1 MKVQDVIFRSWYYL
15 QLGWQVYFSIIF
27 AFVNI
32 ITVLYAFVVSDLV
45 ILQNVF
51 PSYVTFAVFIS
62 ILIPI
67 LCLIFGYKHIKSR
80 ARRAEVDIR
89 YEVDPYQIRRTVNTQ
104 LMLQAHLILNKLIF
118 KKKNSEK
125 LTSDEYNSFSHEIET
140 MKNLLHYRTMS
151 NQMDLSYMKTETGEN

>member
-1 MKVQDVIFRSWYYL
+1 MKVLDVIFRSWYYL
-15 QLGWQVYFSIIF
+15 QLGWQMYFSIIF
-27 AFVNI
+27 AFINI
-32 ITVLYAFVVSDLV
+32 ITVLYAFVISDLV

-51 PSYVTFAVFIS
+51 PSYATFAIFIS
-62 ILIPI
+62 IVIPI
-67 LCLIFGYKHIKSR
+67 LCVIFGYKHIKSR

-140 MKNLLHYRTMS
+140 MKNVLGSRTML
-151 NQMDLSYMKTETGEN
+151 NKVDLSYMKTETGEN

>member
-1 MKVQDVIFRSWYYL
+1 MKVLDIIFRSWYYL

-67 LCLIFGYKHIKSR
+67 LCVIFGYKHIKSR

-140 MKNLLHYRTMS
+140 MKNVLGSRTML
-151 NQMDLSYMKTETGEN
+151 NKVDLSYMKTETGEN

>member
-1 MKVQDVIFRSWYYL
+1 MKVLDIIFRSWYYL

-27 AFVNI
+27 AFINI
-32 ITVLYAFVVSDLV
+32 IVILYAFVVSDLV
-45 ILQNVF
+45 ILQNIF
-51 PSYVTFAVFIS
+51 PNYATFAIFIS
-62 ILIPI
+62 IVIPI
-67 LCLIFGYKHIKSR
+67 LCVIFGYKHIKSR

-104 LMLQAHLILNKLIF
+104 LMLHVHLILNKLIF

>member
-1 MKVQDVIFRSWYYL
+1 MKVLDVIFRSWYYL

-27 AFVNI
+27 AFINI
-32 ITVLYAFVVSDLV
+32 ITVLYAFVISDLV

-51 PSYVTFAVFIS
+51 PNYATFAIFIS
-62 ILIPI
+62 IVIPI
-67 LCLIFGYKHIKSR
+67 LCVIFGYKHIKSR

-89 YEVDPYQIRRTVNTQ
+89 YEVDPYQIRRTVNSQ
-104 LMLQAHLILNKLIF
+104 LILESHLILNKLIL

-140 MKNLLHYRTMS
+140 MKNVLGSRTML
-151 NQMDLSYMKTETGEN
+151 NKVDLSYMKTETGEN

>member
-1 MKVQDVIFRSWYYL
+1 MKVLDIIFRSWYYL

-89 YEVDPYQIRRTVNTQ
+89 YEVDPYQIRRTVNSQ
-104 LMLQAHLILNKLIF
+104 LILESHLILNKLIL

-140 MKNLLHYRTMS
+140 MRNVLGSRTML
-151 NQMDLSYMKTETGEN
+151 NKVDLSYMKTETGEN

>member
-1 MKVQDVIFRSWYYL
+1 MKVLDIIFRSWYYL

-32 ITVLYAFVVSDLV
+32 ITVLYAFVISDLV

-67 LCLIFGYKHIKSR
+67 LCVIFGYKHIKSR

-104 LMLQAHLILNKLIF
+104 LMLHVHLILNKLIF

>member
-1 MKVQDVIFRSWYYL
+1 MKVLDIIFRSWYYL

-45 ILQNVF
+45 ILQNIF
-51 PSYVTFAVFIS
+51 PSYASFAIFIS

-67 LCLIFGYKHIKSR
+67 LCVIFGYKHIKSR

-89 YEVDPYQIRRTVNTQ
+89 YEVDPYQIRRTVNSQ
-104 LMLQAHLILNKLIF
+104 LILQTHLILNKLIL

-140 MKNLLHYRTMS
+140 MKNVLGSRTML
-151 NQMDLSYMKTETGEN
+151 NKVDLSYMKTETGEN

>member
-1 MKVQDVIFRSWYYL
+1 MKVLDIIFRSWYYL

-27 AFVNI
+27 AFINI

-51 PSYVTFAVFIS
+51 PSYTTFAIFIS
-62 ILIPI
+62 VLIPI

-104 LMLQAHLILNKLIF
+104 LMLHVHLILNKLIF

>member
-1 MKVQDVIFRSWYYL
+1 MKVLDVIFRSWYYL
-15 QLGWQVYFSIIF
+15 QLGWQMYFSIIF
-27 AFVNI
+27 AFINI

-45 ILQNVF
+45 ILQNIF
-51 PSYVTFAVFIS
+51 PSYATFAIFIS

-89 YEVDPYQIRRTVNTQ
+89 YEVDPYQIRRTVNSQ
-104 LMLQAHLILNKLIF
+104 LILESHLILNKLIL

-140 MKNLLHYRTMS
+140 MKNVLGSRTML
-151 NQMDLSYMKTETGEN
+151 NKVDLSYMKTETGEN

>member
-1 MKVQDVIFRSWYYL
+1 MKVLDVIFRSWYYL
-15 QLGWQVYFSIIF
+15 QLGWQMYFSIIF
-27 AFVNI
+27 AFINI
-32 ITVLYAFVVSDLV
+32 ITVLYAFVISDLV

-51 PSYVTFAVFIS
+51 PSYTTFAIFIS

-67 LCLIFGYKHIKSR
+67 LCVIFGYKHIKSR

-89 YEVDPYQIRRTVNTQ
+89 YEVDPYQIRRTVNSQ
-104 LMLQAHLILNKLIF
+104 LILESHLILNKLIL

>member
-1 MKVQDVIFRSWYYL
+1 MKVLDVIFRSWYYL
-15 QLGWQVYFSIIF
+15 QLGWQIYFSIIF
-27 AFVNI
+27 AFINI
-32 ITVLYAFVVSDLV
+32 ITVLYAFVISDLV

-51 PSYVTFAVFIS
+51 PSYTTFAIFIS
-62 ILIPI
+62 VLIPI

-89 YEVDPYQIRRTVNTQ
+89 YEVDPYQIRRTVNSQ
-104 LMLQAHLILNKLIF
+104 LILQTHLILNKLIL

-140 MKNLLHYRTMS
+140 MKNVLGSRTML
-151 NQMDLSYMKTETGEN
+151 NKVDLSYMKTETGEN

>member
-1 MKVQDVIFRSWYYL
+1 MKVLDIIFRSWYYL

-45 ILQNVF
+45 ILQNIF
-51 PSYVTFAVFIS
+51 PSYASFAIFIS

-67 LCLIFGYKHIKSR
+67 LCVIFGYKHIKSR

-89 YEVDPYQIRRTVNTQ
+89 YEVDPYQIRRTVNSQ
-104 LMLQAHLILNKLIF
+104 LILESHLILNKLIL

>member
-125 LTSDEYNSFSHEIET
+125 LTNNEYNSFSHEIET
-140 MKNLLHYRTMS
+140 MKNLLDHRTMS
-151 NQMDLSYMKTETGEN
+151 NKMDLLYMKTEAREN

>member
-1 MKVQDVIFRSWYYL
+1 MKVLDIIFRSWYYL
-15 QLGWQVYFSIIF
+15 QLGWQMYFSIIF
-27 AFVNI
+27 AFINI

-140 MKNLLHYRTMS
+140 MRNVLGSRTML
-151 NQMDLSYMKTETGEN
+151 NKVDLSYMKTETGEN

>member
-1 MKVQDVIFRSWYYL
+1 MKVLDVIFRSWYYL
-15 QLGWQVYFSIIF
+15 QLGWQMYFSIIF
-27 AFVNI
+27 AFINI

-45 ILQNVF
+45 ILQNIF
-51 PSYVTFAVFIS
+51 PSYASFAIFIS

-67 LCLIFGYKHIKSR
+67 LCVIFGYKHIKSR

-89 YEVDPYQIRRTVNTQ
+89 YEVDPYQIRRTVNSQ
-104 LMLQAHLILNKLIF
+104 LILESHLILNKLIF

-140 MKNLLHYRTMS
+140 MKNVLGSRTML
-151 NQMDLSYMKTETGEN
+151 NKVDLSYMKTETGEN

>member
-32 ITVLYAFVVSDLV
+32 ITLLYAFVISDLV

-51 PSYVTFAVFIS
+51 PSYTTFAIFIS
-62 ILIPI
+62 VLIPI

-89 YEVDPYQIRRTVNTQ
+89 YEVDPYQIRRTVNSQ
-104 LMLQAHLILNKLIF
+104 LILQTHLILNKLIL

>member
-1 MKVQDVIFRSWYYL
+1 MKVLDVIFRSWYYL
-15 QLGWQVYFSIIF
+15 QLGWQMYFSIIF
-27 AFVNI
+27 AFINI
-32 ITVLYAFVVSDLV
+32 ITVLYAFVISDLV

-51 PSYVTFAVFIS
+51 PSYTTFAIFIS
-62 ILIPI
+62 VLIPI

-89 YEVDPYQIRRTVNTQ
+89 YEVDPYQIRRTVNSQ
-104 LMLQAHLILNKLIF
+104 LILESHLILNKLIF

-140 MKNLLHYRTMS
+140 MKNLLDHRTMS
-151 NQMDLSYMKTETGEN
+151 NKMDLLYMKTEAREN

>member
-15 QLGWQVYFSIIF
+15 QLGWQMYFSIIF
-27 AFVNI
+27 AFINI

-51 PSYVTFAVFIS
+51 PSYATFAIFIS

-67 LCLIFGYKHIKSR
+67 LCVIFGYKHIKSR

-89 YEVDPYQIRRTVNTQ
+89 YEVDPYQIRRTVNSQ
-104 LMLQAHLILNKLIF
+104 LILESHLILNKLIL

-140 MKNLLHYRTMS
+140 MKNVLGSRTML
-151 NQMDLSYMKTETGEN
+151 NKVDLSYMKTETGEN

>member
-1 MKVQDVIFRSWYYL
+1 MKVLDIIFRSWYYL
-15 QLGWQVYFSIIF
+15 QLGWQMYFSIIF
-27 AFVNI
+27 AFINI

-51 PSYVTFAVFIS
+51 PSYTTFAIFIS

-67 LCLIFGYKHIKSR
+67 LCVIFGYKHIKSR

-89 YEVDPYQIRRTVNTQ
+89 YEVDPYQIRRTVNSQ
-104 LMLQAHLILNKLIF
+104 LILQTHLILNKLIL

-140 MKNLLHYRTMS
+140 MRNVLGSRTML
-151 NQMDLSYMKTETGEN
+151 NKVDLSYMKTETGEN

>member
-1 MKVQDVIFRSWYYL
+1 MKVLDIIFRSWYYL

-89 YEVDPYQIRRTVNTQ
+89 YEVDPYQIRRTVNSQ
-104 LMLQAHLILNKLIF
+104 LILQTHLILNKLIL

-140 MKNLLHYRTMS
+140 MRNVLGSRTML
-151 NQMDLSYMKTETGEN
+151 NKVDLSYMKTETGEN

>member
-1 MKVQDVIFRSWYYL
+1 MKVLDVIFRSWYYL
-15 QLGWQVYFSIIF
+15 QLGWQMYFSIIF
-27 AFVNI
+27 AFINI

-45 ILQNVF
+45 ILQNIF
-51 PSYVTFAVFIS
+51 PSYASFAIFIS

-67 LCLIFGYKHIKSR
+67 LCVIFGYKHIKSR

-140 MKNLLHYRTMS
+140 MKNVLGSRTML
-151 NQMDLSYMKTETGEN
+151 NKVDLSYMKTETGEN

>member
-1 MKVQDVIFRSWYYL
+1 MKVLDVIFRSWYYL
-15 QLGWQVYFSIIF
+15 QLGWQMYFSIIF
-27 AFVNI
+27 AFINI

-45 ILQNVF
+45 ILQNIF
-51 PSYVTFAVFIS
+51 PSYASFAIFIS

-67 LCLIFGYKHIKSR
+67 LCVIFGYKHIKSR

-89 YEVDPYQIRRTVNTQ
+89 YEVDPYQIRRTVNSQ
-104 LMLQAHLILNKLIF
+104 LILESHLILNKLIL

-140 MKNLLHYRTMS
+140 MKNVLHYRTMS

>member
-1 MKVQDVIFRSWYYL
+1 MKVLDIIFRSWYYL

-51 PSYVTFAVFIS
+51 PSYTTFAIFIS

-67 LCLIFGYKHIKSR
+67 LCVIFGYKHIKSR

-89 YEVDPYQIRRTVNTQ
+89 YEVDPYQIRRTVNSQ
-104 LMLQAHLILNKLIF
+104 LILQTHLILNKLIL

-140 MKNLLHYRTMS
+140 MRNVLGSRTML
-151 NQMDLSYMKTETGEN
+151 NKVDLSYMKTETGEN

>member
-32 ITVLYAFVVSDLV
+32 ITVLYAFVISDLV

-51 PSYVTFAVFIS
+51 PSYTTFAIFIS
-62 ILIPI
+62 VLIPI

-104 LMLQAHLILNKLIF
+104 LMLHVHLILNKLIF

-140 MKNLLHYRTMS
+140 MKNVLGSRTML
-151 NQMDLSYMKTETGEN
+151 NKVDLSYMKTETGEN

>member
-15 QLGWQVYFSIIF
+15 QLGWQMYFSIIF
-27 AFVNI
+27 AFINI
-32 ITVLYAFVVSDLV
+32 ITVLYTFVVSDLV

-51 PSYVTFAVFIS
+51 PSYATFAIFIS
-62 ILIPI
+62 VLIPI

-89 YEVDPYQIRRTVNTQ
+89 YEVDPYQIRRTVNSQ
-104 LMLQAHLILNKLIF
+104 LILESHLILNKLIL

>member
-1 MKVQDVIFRSWYYL
+1 MKVLDVIFRSWYYL
-15 QLGWQVYFSIIF
+15 QLGWQMYFSIIF
-27 AFVNI
+27 AFINI

-51 PSYVTFAVFIS
+51 PSYTTFAIFIS
-62 ILIPI
+62 VLIPI

-104 LMLQAHLILNKLIF
+104 LMLHAHLILNKLIF

>member
-1 MKVQDVIFRSWYYL
+1 MKVLDIIFRSWYYL

-51 PSYVTFAVFIS
+51 PSYATFAIFIS
-62 ILIPI
+62 IVIPI
-67 LCLIFGYKHIKSR
+67 LCVIFGYKHIKSR

-140 MKNLLHYRTMS
+140 MKNVLGSRTML
-151 NQMDLSYMKTETGEN
+151 NKVDLSYMKTETGEN

>member
-1 MKVQDVIFRSWYYL
+1 MKVLDVIFRSWYYL
-15 QLGWQVYFSIIF
+15 QLGWQMYFSIIF
-27 AFVNI
+27 AFINI

-51 PSYVTFAVFIS
+51 PSYTTFAIFIS
-62 ILIPI
+62 VLIPI

-104 LMLQAHLILNKLIF
+104 LMLHVHLILNKLIL

>member
-1 MKVQDVIFRSWYYL
+1 MKVLDIIFRSWYYL
-15 QLGWQVYFSIIF
+15 QLGWQMYFSIIF
-27 AFVNI
+27 AFINI

-45 ILQNVF
+45 ILQNIF
-51 PSYVTFAVFIS
+51 PSYASFAIFIS

-67 LCLIFGYKHIKSR
+67 LCVIFGYKHIKSR

-89 YEVDPYQIRRTVNTQ
+89 YEVDPYQIRRTVNSQ
-104 LMLQAHLILNKLIF
+104 LILESHLILNKLIL

-140 MKNLLHYRTMS
+140 MRNVLGSRTML
-151 NQMDLSYMKTETGEN
+151 NKVDLSYMKTETGEN

>member
-1 MKVQDVIFRSWYYL
+1 MKVLDVIFRSWYYL

-32 ITVLYAFVVSDLV
+32 ITVLYAFVISDLV

-51 PSYVTFAVFIS
+51 PSYTTFAIFIS
-62 ILIPI
+62 VLIPI

-104 LMLQAHLILNKLIF
+104 LMLHVHLILNKLIF

-140 MKNLLHYRTMS
+140 MKNVLGSRTML
-151 NQMDLSYMKTETGEN
+151 NKVDLSYMKTETGEN

>member
-1 MKVQDVIFRSWYYL
+1 MKVLDIIFRSWYYL
-15 QLGWQVYFSIIF
+15 QLGWQMYFSIIF
-27 AFVNI
+27 AFINI

-45 ILQNVF
+45 ILQNIF
-51 PSYVTFAVFIS
+51 PSYASFAIFIS

-67 LCLIFGYKHIKSR
+67 LCVIFGYKHIKSR

-89 YEVDPYQIRRTVNTQ
+89 YEVDPYQIRRTVNSQ
-104 LMLQAHLILNKLIF
+104 LILQTHLILNKLIL

-140 MKNLLHYRTMS
+140 MKNVLGSRTML
-151 NQMDLSYMKTETGEN
+151 NKVDLSYMKTETGEN

>member
-1 MKVQDVIFRSWYYL
+1 MKVLDVIFRSWYYL

-51 PSYVTFAVFIS
+51 PSYATFAIFIS
-62 ILIPI
+62 IVIPI
-67 LCLIFGYKHIKSR
+67 LCVIFGYKHIKSR

-89 YEVDPYQIRRTVNTQ
+89 YEVDPYQIRRTVNSQ
-104 LMLQAHLILNKLIF
+104 LILESHLILNKLIL

>member
-1 MKVQDVIFRSWYYL
+1 MKVLDIIFRSWYYL

-32 ITVLYAFVVSDLV
+32 ITVLYAFVISDLV

-51 PSYVTFAVFIS
+51 PSYTTFAIFIS
-62 ILIPI
+62 VLIPI

-104 LMLQAHLILNKLIF
+104 LMLHVHLILNKLIF

-151 NQMDLSYMKTETGEN
+151 NQMDLSYMKTEAREN

>member
-1 MKVQDVIFRSWYYL
+1 MKVLDVIFRSWYYL
-15 QLGWQVYFSIIF
+15 QLGWQMYFSIIF
-27 AFVNI
+27 AFINI
-32 ITVLYAFVVSDLV
+32 ITVLYAFVISDLV

-51 PSYVTFAVFIS
+51 PSYTTFAIFIS

-67 LCLIFGYKHIKSR
+67 LCVIFGYKHIKSR

-89 YEVDPYQIRRTVNTQ
+89 YEVDPYQIRRTVNSQ
-104 LMLQAHLILNKLIF
+104 LILQTHLILNKLIL

-140 MKNLLHYRTMS
+140 MKNVLGSRTML
-151 NQMDLSYMKTETGEN
+151 NKVDLSYMKTETGEN

>member
-1 MKVQDVIFRSWYYL
+1 MKVLDVIFRSWYYL
-15 QLGWQVYFSIIF
+15 QLGWQMYFSIIF
-27 AFVNI
+27 AFINI
-32 ITVLYAFVVSDLV
+32 ITVLYAFVISDLV

-51 PSYVTFAVFIS
+51 PSYATFAIFIS
-62 ILIPI
+62 IVIPI
-67 LCLIFGYKHIKSR
+67 LCVIFGYKHIKSR

>member
-1 MKVQDVIFRSWYYL
+1 MKVLDIIFRSWYYL

-89 YEVDPYQIRRTVNTQ
+89 YEVDPYQIRRTVNSQ
-104 LMLQAHLILNKLIF
+104 LILESHLILNKLIL

-140 MKNLLHYRTMS
+140 MKNVLGSRTML
-151 NQMDLSYMKTETGEN
+151 NKVDLSYMKTETGEN

>member
-1 MKVQDVIFRSWYYL
+1 MKVLDIIFRSWYYL

-51 PSYVTFAVFIS
+51 PSYTTFAIFIS
-62 ILIPI
+62 VLIPI

-104 LMLQAHLILNKLIF
+104 LMLHAHLILNKLIF

>member
-1 MKVQDVIFRSWYYL
+1 MKVLDVIFRSWYYL

-27 AFVNI
+27 AFINI
-32 ITVLYAFVVSDLV
+32 ITVLYAFVISDLV

-51 PSYVTFAVFIS
+51 PSYATFAIFIS
-62 ILIPI
+62 IVIPI
-67 LCLIFGYKHIKSR
+67 LCVIFGYKHIKSR

-89 YEVDPYQIRRTVNTQ
+89 YEVDPYQIRRTVNSQ
-104 LMLQAHLILNKLIF
+104 LILQTHLILNKLIL

-151 NQMDLSYMKTETGEN
+151 NQMDLSYMKTEAREN

>member
-1 MKVQDVIFRSWYYL
+1 MKVLDVIFRSWYYL
-15 QLGWQVYFSIIF
+15 QLGWQMYFSIIF
-27 AFVNI
+27 AFINI

-51 PSYVTFAVFIS
+51 SSYTTFAIFIS

-67 LCLIFGYKHIKSR
+67 LCVIFGYKHIKSR

-89 YEVDPYQIRRTVNTQ
+89 YEVDPYQIRRTVNSQ
-104 LMLQAHLILNKLIF
+104 LILQTHLILNKLIL

-125 LTSDEYNSFSHEIET
+125 LTNDEYNSFSHEIGT
-140 MKNLLHYRTMS
+140 MKNVLSSRTMLNKVDS
-151 NQMDLSYMKTETGEN
+151 SYMKTETGEN